1 MEQYGEEQQFP
12 DDRIVI
18 HSRRL
23 EFIWDVDHYTCLNQA
38 FLCADD
44 IVLAVMG
51 ANSDDRTITFYNDP
65 QNSAITTLEAHFM
78 RTTN

>member
-1 MEQYGEEQQFP
+1 

-23 EFIWDVDHYTCLNQA
+23 EFIWDVDATTCLNQA
-38 FLCADD
+38 FLCTYDN
-44 IVLAVMG
+44 VLAVMG
-51 ANSDDRTITFYNDP
+51 CNSDDRTITSYNDP

-78 RTTN
+78 GTRN